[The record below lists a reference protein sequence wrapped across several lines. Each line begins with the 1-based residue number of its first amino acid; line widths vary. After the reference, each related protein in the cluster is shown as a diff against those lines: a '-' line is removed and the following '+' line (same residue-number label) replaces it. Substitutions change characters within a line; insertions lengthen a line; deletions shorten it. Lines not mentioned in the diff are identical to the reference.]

1 MLQLQ
6 QAVPGDPERRVERV
20 PVGLPFEALEPWV
33 RLRATPSAY
42 GARGHKAPKIPPHG
56 YRSCVEYLN
65 KQTLV
70 ACGLTGVDY
79 TIDNAKTWKL
89 ISKEGFHVCRISK
102 FGSTVFLAGSNGKV
116 GKLVFD
122 GKKN

>member
-1 MLQLQ
+1 
-6 QAVPGDPERRVERV
+6 
-20 PVGLPFEALEPWV
+20 
-33 RLRATPSAY
+33 
-42 GARGHKAPKIPPHG
+42 
-56 YRSCVEYLN
+56 VEYLN